1 MERTLCR
8 AMAALALLA
17 PLSVALAGEHLIELN
32 GVGRKVAGR
41 LPADTLGV
49 ELVTQRAG
57 ACRFGRTWGYDE
69 NSREVWASGCWG
81 TFVVFT
87 PDVAPMPVPGAPG
100 QLPPSPYFPSASPP
114 TGYPPGAVPAAPPGS
129 LYPGAGGRDGMIR
142 GPGGMCLDMRGDRVV
157 EGTEAILYRCHGR
170 NNQLFHWTPRGE
182 LIVGSMCLDI
192 AGGSNADGARVIA
205 SRCHGAR
212 SQRWFLNGVQ
222 IQSRQNG
229 KCLDV
234 AGGSSHSN
242 TPVIVFDCH
251 GGKNQ
256 RWVL

>member
-1 MERTLCR
+1 
-8 AMAALALLA
+8 MAARGWRVSRARA
-17 PLSVALAGEHLIELN
+17 
-32 GVGRKVAGR
+32 
-41 LPADTLGV
+41 LGV
-49 ELVTQRAG
+49 EMADLDNVYRDADFIT
-57 ACRFGRTWGYDE
+57 
-69 NSREVWASGCWG
+69 VH
-81 TFVVFT
+81 
-87 PDVAPMPVPGAPG
+87 MPVTEQTRGM
-100 QLPPSPYFPSASPP
+100 LD
-114 TGYPPGAVPAAPPGS
+114 AAAFAKMKPNVRIVNC
-129 LYPGAGGRDGMIR
+129 A
-142 GPGGMCLDMRGDRVV
+142 
-157 EGTEAILYRCHGR
+157 
-170 NNQLFHWTPRGE
+170 RGE

-256 RWVL
+256 RWAL